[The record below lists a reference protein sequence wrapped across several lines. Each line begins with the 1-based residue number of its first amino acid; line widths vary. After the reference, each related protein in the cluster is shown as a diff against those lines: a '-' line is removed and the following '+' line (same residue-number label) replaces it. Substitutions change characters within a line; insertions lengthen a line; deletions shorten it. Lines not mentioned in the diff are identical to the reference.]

1 MNKKAFCGIL
11 TAAILCTAYAPAAF
25 AEEDSLQ
32 TLTEA
37 LDFRNVGEDRVA
49 EDGSWEWDAGSHVLT
64 LKHLRVQVPVGKLD
78 EKAAIILPED
88 SVLDVEGTENR
99 IETQSVH
106 CSAVSCEGDL
116 FVSGD
121 GSLEIKTRSY
131 GAAAFY
137 SEKGPIVFDEKVE
150 ISVDPEGYVI
160 YVNDA
165 KGQGAA
171 VSVQDDARVSYS
183 DSSRD
188 YDVIIIHDKEIVKNK
203 QWVDYAKTHD
213 TASRTI
219 TLTAKDKAS
228 VEAAQPAEDAAE
240 TETMPTA
247 GYQISVGSREIQKD
261 GVTVYTA
268 DAAPYLRDGYT
279 MLPLRALLEVTN
291 PDLELKWNPATKTVY
306 AFIENRM
313 LTVKVGEGFYQKAA
327 QKTPLATPAE
337 IQDGRVFI
345 SLRDWMSMMGLETS
359 QMEWNSE
366 TKTVTLR
373 Y

>member
-11 TAAILCTAYAPAAF
+11 TAAMLCTAYAPAAF

-137 SEKGPIVFDEKVE
+137 SEKGPIVFDEKVG
-150 ISVDPEGYVI
+150 ISVDPAGYVI

-165 KGQGAA
+165 KGQEAA

-188 YDVIIIHDKEIVKNK
+188 YDVIIIHDKEIVKHK
-203 QWVDYAKTHD
+203 QWMDYAKTHD

-291 PDLELKWNPATKTVY
+291 PELEPKWNAATKTVY

-359 QMEWNSE
+359 QMDWNSE

>member
-25 AEEDSLQ
+25 AEDSLQ

-88 SVLDVEGTENR
+88 SVLDVEGEDNK
-99 IETQSVH
+99 IYTQSFH

-121 GSLEIKTRSY
+121 GYLEIETESY

-150 ISVDPEGYVI
+150 INVEPAGYVI

-171 VSVQDDARVSYS
+171 VSVQDDAM
-183 DSSRD
+183 
-188 YDVIIIHDKEIVKNK
+188 IHYPDRCKDRNVAVLRDKEVVPTA
-203 QWVDYAKTHD
+203 QWTDYAKTHD

-228 VEAAQPAEDAAE
+228 AEVAQPAEDAVEA
-240 TETMPTA
+240 ETMPTA

-291 PDLELKWNPATKTVY
+291 PDLELKWNAATKTVY
-306 AFIENRM
+306 AFIENQM

-359 QMEWNSE
+359 QMDWNSE